1 MQDALENQCDT
12 CGHAPKRGNIVFCS
26 DGSRPLCPDCNE
38 ARLYS
43 DADGNPCSLDALC
56 RLDPDWAANRIRAM
70 DSAQVRHDG
79 GIGEVVTQG
88 SFNALCDRI
97 KTLESRQDEIRGQWQ
112 RHAEADHEQAME
124 EVRRMV
130 DDELI
135 VPILRALNNVEIRCG
150 TREVSF
156 ARDIIHAFVREAAS
170 RGFWNWPEA
179 IRVNDPAPGKE
190 GE

>member
-70 DSAQVRHDG
+70 DSAP
-79 GIGEVVTQG
+79 VVQ
-88 SFNALCDRI
+88 
-97 KTLESRQDEIRGQWQ
+97 
-112 RHAEADHEQAME
+112 
-124 EVRRMV
+124 
-130 DDELI
+130 
-135 VPILRALNNVEIRCG
+135 RCG
-150 TREVSF
+150 SITVPKLLIGCRNQFCF
-156 ARDIIHAFVREAAS
+156 ASPIIVADTAKEAAAQ
-170 RGFWNWPEA
+170 WNRRAPE
-179 IRVNDPAPGKE
+179 
-190 GE
+190 